1 MEFKKKSI
9 LDINSLTKEEID
21 LILDTAMSM
30 KEINSRSVKKVPTL
44 RGKTIVLFFQ
54 EPSTRTK
61 LSFDLA
67 AKRLSADSV
76 SLASSSSSMKKGET
90 LLDTARTIEA
100 MNPDILVMRHSL
112 AGAPHFLSKFL
123 KCSIINGGDGRHA
136 HPSQALLDMVTIK
149 EKKKDFKDL
158 KVAMIGDISNSR
170 VARSNMVGLPKM
182 GSRVKIFGS
191 PSMIPP
197 MIEDEF
203 DVSVADSMEDAVSD
217 ADVVMMLR
225 IQKERQ
231 GANLFATE
239 REYSRF
245 YGLNKDILKNAKK
258 DVIVMHP
265 GPVNRG
271 VELNP
276 ELADSEYSVID
287 EQVTNGVALRMALFY
302 LVSGG
307 GKNEYSD

>member
-1 MEFKKKSI
+1 MKFEKKSI
-9 LDINSLTKEEID
+9 LDIKSLSPEEIQF
-21 LILDTAMSM
+21 ILDTAFSM
-30 KEINSRSVKKVPTL
+30 KEINKRPVKKVPAL
-44 RGKTIVLFFQ
+44 RGRTIVLFFQ

-67 AKRLSADSV
+67 AKRLSADCI
-76 SLASSSSSMKKGET
+76 SLSTSSSSMQKGET

-100 MNPDILVMRHSL
+100 MNPDILVMRHSMS
-112 AGAPHFLSKFL
+112 GAPHYLSNYL
-123 KCSIINGGDGRHA
+123 GCSIINGGDGRHA
-136 HPSQALLDMVTIK
+136 HPSQALLDMMTIK
-149 EKKKDFKDL
+149 EKKKTFKNL
-158 KVAMIGDISNSR
+158 EIAIIGDISNSR
-170 VARSNMVGLPKM
+170 VARSNLHGFSKM
-182 GSRVKIFGS
+182 GCKTSVFGP

-197 MIEDEF
+197 GISKEF
-203 DVSVADSMEDAVSD
+203 NCIVADSMEDAIGN

-231 GANLFATE
+231 GANLFSSE
-239 REYSRF
+239 REYSKF
-245 YGLNKDILKNAKK
+245 FGLDKSLLKYAKK

-276 ELADSEYSVID
+276 DLADSDVSVIN

-307 GKNEYSD
+307 VKNVDSD

>member
-9 LDINSLTKEEID
+9 LDIDSLSASEIS
-21 LILDTAMSM
+21 LILDTADSM
-30 KEINSRSVKKVPTL
+30 KEINERPVKKVPTL

-100 MNPDILVMRHSL
+100 MNPDILVMRHSMS
-112 AGAPHFLSKFL
+112 GAPHFLSKYL
-123 KCSIINGGDGRHA
+123 DCSIINGGDGRHA
-136 HPSQALLDMVTIK
+136 HPSQALLDMMTIRSY
-149 EKKKDFKDL
+149 KKRLDNLDI
-158 KVAMIGDISNSR
+158 AIIGDIANSR
-170 VARSNMVGLPKM
+170 VARSNMNGLIKM
-182 GSRVKIFGS
+182 GNRVKIYGP

-197 MIEDEF
+197 KAKEEF
-203 DVSVADSMEDAVSD
+203 DVVVCKSIDEAVEGADA
-217 ADVVMMLR
+217 VMMLR

-231 GANLFATE
+231 GANLFSTE
-239 REYSRF
+239 REYSKF
-245 YGLNKDILKNAKK
+245 FGLNDKVLKGAKK

-271 VELNP
+271 VEITP
-276 ELADSEYSVID
+276 DLADGGFSVIN
-287 EQVTNGVALRMALFY
+287 EQVTNGVAVRMALFY
-302 LVSGG
+302 LVLGG
-307 GKNEYSD
+307 AKNVDSN